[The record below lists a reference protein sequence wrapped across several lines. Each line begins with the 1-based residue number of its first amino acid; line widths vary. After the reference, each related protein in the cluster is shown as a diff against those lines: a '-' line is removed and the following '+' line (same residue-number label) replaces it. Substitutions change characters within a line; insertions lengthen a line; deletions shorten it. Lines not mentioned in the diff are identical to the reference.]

1 MVKLTILKKNVII
14 ALLSVFTIV
23 LMMILPGAKNQ
34 SDVSSDDADRIILP
48 IIMYHSLLKDKNLQN
63 DYTISPSL
71 FEEDLKYLTKNGY
84 KTVTVSDLVDYV
96 YHGGDLPQRCVML
109 TFDDGCYNN
118 YYYAYPLLGEYQ
130 CRAVISPIASATE
143 RFTQSESISVTYGYI
158 SDENIREM
166 VSSGLV
172 EIQNHSYDMHRLTPR
187 RGAEQKIGESDSEYR
202 EAITSD
208 IKKAQ
213 NYLSENAGVTPECFV
228 YPFGAKS
235 GATLDIIKEL
245 GFMCTLTCTEKPNV
259 ITRDPESLFELGR
272 YRRRAEESMGEL
284 LERILNNSTLPK

>member
-1 MVKLTILKKNVII
+1 MVKFTNFKKNVVI
-14 ALLSVFTIV
+14 AFLLVFTIV
-23 LMMILPGAKNQ
+23 LMMILPGAKSQNNT
-34 SDVSSDDADRIILP
+34 SSNGADKVILP

-63 DYTISPSL
+63 DYTISPAL

-84 KTVTVSDLVDYV
+84 KTVTISDLVDYV
-96 YHGGDLPQRCVML
+96 YHGSDLPQKCVIL

-118 YYYAYPLLGEYQ
+118 YYYAYPLLKEYK
-130 CRAVISPIASATE
+130 CRAVISPIVSAVE
-143 RFTQSESISVTYGYI
+143 RFTQTGNISVTYGYI

-166 VSSGLV
+166 VNSGFV
-172 EIQNHSYDMHRLTPR
+172 EIQNHSYDMHKLTPR
-187 RGAEQKIGESDSEYR
+187 RGAEQKKGESDSDYK

-213 NYLSENAGVTPECFV
+213 NYLIKNAGVTPECFI

-235 GATLDIIKEL
+235 SATLDIVKEL
-245 GFMCTLTCTEKPNV
+245 GFMCTLTCTEKTNV

-272 YRRRAEESMGEL
+272 YRRRAEESIGEL
-284 LERILNNSTLPK
+284 LERILHKK